1 MGSVVTINQVIILLV
16 FRKCLET
23 SRERHK
29 ELGCVKADVMLL
41 RAVCQVRFDNKSARG
56 TARDFGI
63 NYRTLLRYKFT
74 DVQITAH
81 HGEPCPMV
89 SKKSADFMP
98 YFNLLEEKLVPYI
111 LRASDKAF
119 HRNKLYESLLIS

>member
-1 MGSVVTINQVIILLV
+1 MKS
-16 FRKCLET
+16 
-23 SRERHK
+23 
-29 ELGCVKADVMLL
+29 DVMIL

-74 DVQITAH
+74 DVQTTAY
-81 HGEPCPMV
+81 HGEPCPLVSWV
-89 SKKSADFMP
+89 SKKLADFMP

-111 LRASDKAF
+111 LHASDKAI